1 MFVNVNKFFYEEER
15 FGEVPTIGTQ
25 PNWKRQLLAI
35 RPVFKEEG
43 FTLILRCVPNRSL
56 VLKVATSLLFERE
69 LKVEELKSFASILPL
84 FILNQ
89 KEFDL
94 KIIEFVRGLILI
106 NHKIKRSEIWN
117 KVKKI
122 EANLSFIPSKALAGL
137 KEEAKLETNRVW
149 IPKKVVIFPQ
159 RKRGYDDKGS
169 LPPVDAISWRELAS
183 NLSLRDL
190 SFDEEH
196 LLKPSGIWQYA
207 VDAATDESQL
217 VDEIPILGEF
227 L

>member
-1 MFVNVNKFFYEEER
+1 MFVNVNKFFYEEDK

-35 RPVFKEEG
+35 RPLFSEEG

-56 VLKVATSLLFERE
+56 VLKVAVSLLFERE
-69 LKVEELKSFASILPL
+69 LKKEELRNFASILPL
-84 FILNQ
+84 FVLNQ
-89 KEFDL
+89 REFNL
-94 KIIEFVRGLILI
+94 KSIEFVQGLILI
-106 NHKIKRSEIWN
+106 NHKIKRSEIWK
-117 KVKKI
+117 KVEKI
-122 EANLSFIPSKALAGL
+122 EPILKFKPTKALSGL
-137 KEEAKLETNRVW
+137 ESSAKFEVNRVW
-149 IPKKVVIFPQ
+149 IPKKVVIIPQ

-169 LPPVDAISWRELAS
+169 LPPVDAISWRELAT

-190 SFDEEH
+190 SFDEEQSIN
-196 LLKPSGIWQYA
+196 PSGIWQYA

-217 VDEIPILGEF
+217 VDEIPELGEF